1 LKSLLTHLKQAIIIM
16 EGTEQT
22 SSQSIMSW
30 LIPIVTISLV
40 VFVQA
45 IFWLPSSSPPHL
57 PPTHEDKIYNK
68 KNQTEQRETD
78 KTDETLNK
86 KQKTDE
92 TRNEASADAPETSNT
107 EETTNENST
116 DVTDVTDMFQQ
127 NNNNWRC
134 ACEGGFLPPGM
145 LKTFGSA
152 EAMMRLG
159 TGQCYHKQA

>member
-1 LKSLLTHLKQAIIIM
+1 M

-45 IFWLPSSSPPHL
+45 MFWLPSSSPPPL
-57 PPTHEDKIYNK
+57 PPTQEDKISNK
-68 KNQTEQRETD
+68 KNQAEQPE
-78 KTDETLNK
+78 TDETLNK
-86 KQKTDE
+86 KQETDE
-92 TRNEASADAPETSNT
+92 TRNRASADAPETRNT
-107 EETTNENST
+107 EETTNENSNST

-127 NNNNWRC
+127 NNTNNWRC